1 MKNIHNHQQIFSID
15 DRRELIIPGN
25 LNETI
30 QFCVNQ
36 FLEIGNQA
44 IREKDFFTVALSGG
58 STPSAIFKELA
69 KEGNRE
75 KIDWNKVLCFWSDE
89 RSVPP
94 NNPENNCYS
103 AMQSGLNQVPL
114 LPEHI
119 YRMQAEKNIQQNSL
133 FYEKLIHE
141 KVPNNRFD
149 LIMLGMGEDGHT
161 ASLFPHTDAL
171 QVSDRL
177 VIENEVP
184 QKNTWRMTFTY
195 PCINQAHHICIY
207 VLGKNKAK
215 MVREVL
221 IDSENNFENLP
232 IQKIGTEENKAL
244 WILDQEASSLL
255 NEHPQKIND

>member
-1 MKNIHNHQQIFSID
+1 MKKHHEHIRTID
-15 DRRELIIPGN
+15 DRREFIIPGN
-25 LNETI
+25 VTETI
-30 QFCVNQ
+30 HFCVDQ
-36 FLEIGNQA
+36 FLEIGNQS
-44 IREKDFFTVALSGG
+44 IQEKGFFTVALSGG

-75 KIDWNKVLCFWSDE
+75 KIDWKKVLCFWSDE

-103 AMQSGLNQVPL
+103 AMQAGLSLVPL
-114 LPEHI
+114 LREHI
-119 YRMQAEKNIQQNSL
+119 YRMQAEKNIEHNSL
-133 FYEKLIHE
+133 FYEKLIQE
-141 KVPNNRFD
+141 KIPDMRFD

-161 ASLFPHTDAL
+161 ASLFPHTKAL

-195 PCINQAHHICIY
+195 PCINRAHHICIY

-221 IDSENNFENLP
+221 IDSEFQFENLP
-232 IQKIGTEENKAL
+232 IQNIGTKENKAL
-244 WILDQEASSLL
+244 WILDQEAGSLL
-255 NEHPQKIND
+255 NEFQKIN